1 MKSKLGE
8 NRRESLQNI
17 KGKKEKS
24 TDSFALEKSFEKNFH
39 TVDNKHRRGTVEEAE
54 DEHNQSFDLWYKT
67 LMESSK
73 KKIQNKENKAIKGK
87 RPAAQPTKQ
96 IYRYL

>member
-1 MKSKLGE
+1 MGDLTLQQHHFNSNDRPKDLQVIKILKLLVKLLQGRSRMKSKLGE

-54 DEHNQSFDLWYKT
+54 EEHN
-67 LMESSK
+67 
-73 KKIQNKENKAIKGK
+73 
-87 RPAAQPTKQ
+87 
-96 IYRYL
+96 

>member
-1 MKSKLGE
+1 MRSKLGD
-8 NRRESLQNI
+8 NRRESLQNM
-17 KGKKEKS
+17 KAKKEKS

-39 TVDNKHRRGTVEEAE
+39 TVDRNRRGTVEEGE
-54 DEHNQSFDLWYKT
+54 EEHNQSFDRWYKA

-73 KKIQNKENKAIKGK
+73 KKLRNKENVVSKGK
-87 RPAAQPTKQ
+87 RSAVPATKP